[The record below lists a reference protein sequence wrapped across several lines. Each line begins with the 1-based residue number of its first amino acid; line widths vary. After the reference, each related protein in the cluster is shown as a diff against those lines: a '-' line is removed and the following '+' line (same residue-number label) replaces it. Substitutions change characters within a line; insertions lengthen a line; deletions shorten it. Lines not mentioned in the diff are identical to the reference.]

1 MAEDNPLTVFVADN
15 PKVAD
20 AVVSLLA
27 SAGVAAEVVDPPPK
41 PDPEPVLGGADLVTA
56 DGIEVRV
63 ADEKAAEQAREVL
76 GSALARAKLEALH
89 QKRATRT
96 GTVTAACEECG
107 KTSEWPASAMG
118 TTETC
123 PHCTAYM
130 DVPDPDD
137 DWSGVDVGDAEGDD
151 EGDENGEGT
160 K

>member
-1 MAEDNPLTVFVADN
+1 MADDNPLIVFVADKR
-15 PKVAD
+15 PVAE

-27 SAGVAAEVVDPPPK
+27 KEGVDAELVAPPPK
-41 PDPEPVLGGADLVTA
+41 VDPEPVLGGADLVTS
-56 DGIEVRV
+56 DEFPVRV
-63 ADEKAAEQAREVL
+63 ADEKQAEKAREVL
-76 GSALARAKLEALH
+76 GSEITRAKLSALRE
-89 QKRATRT
+89 KRAART

-130 DVPDPDD
+130 DIPDPDD
-137 DWSGVDVGDAEGDD
+137 DWSDVDVGDAEGDD
-151 EGDENGEGT
+151 EGEPGEGT

>member
-1 MAEDNPLTVFVADN
+1 MADDNPLTVFVADS

-20 AVVSLLA
+20 AVVALLA
-27 SAGVAAEVVDPPPK
+27 AAGVTAELVAPPPK
-41 PDPEPVLGGADLVTA
+41 VDPEPVLGGADLVTS
-56 DGIEVRV
+56 DEFPVRV
-63 ADEKAAEQAREVL
+63 ADAAQAEKAREVL
-76 GSALARAKLEALH
+76 GSAIARAKLEALH
-89 QKRATRT
+89 QKRAART

-137 DWSGVDVGDAEGDD
+137 DWADVDVGENPDEEG
-151 EGDENGEGT
+151 EN
-160 K
+160 